1 MTFPKASVKLEK
13 PPFFH
18 GMRWKIMVGFLVP
31 VFGLFFV
38 LGSIGGVI
46 EYAALQEDF
55 AQSPGSETSSACF

>member
-1 MTFPKASVKLEK
+1 
-13 PPFFH
+13 
-18 GMRWKIMVGFLVP
+18 MVGFLVP
-31 VFGLFFV
+31 AFGLLFV